1 MDNRKALDPKQSV
14 VVEACAG
21 SGKTWLLVS
30 RIVRLLLVGV
40 APSEILAIT
49 FTRRAAQ
56 EMQARL
62 RDWLYELASRDDDYV
77 REFLREREV
86 ADADI
91 EHVLPRARR
100 LYQQFLLAQP
110 SITISTFHGWFM
122 QILQRAPL
130 NTAGGVQLV
139 EQTAELWQEA
149 WQTFLDELHHDQE
162 GETARSMTYL
172 FTELGLSNTQKLLHN
187 FVGKRSEWWAYT
199 QGQMD
204 ALSWAALQLQN
215 ELGVEDI
222 EFDPVADWGMCGNS
236 EELLLAF
243 TIQLAGNGTDPQK
256 ARATELERAWTDT
269 QPEARFDKVRPLL
282 FTQKGEP
289 RIGSPFKPNTKQN
302 TDAFLHTREVLQSS
316 LQAARDAYDDIAAL
330 HMNRHAL
337 RCGVALLEHYQA
349 LKQRQQLLDFGDLEW
364 RVCQLLNDSD
374 HAEYL
379 QYKLDSRYRH
389 VLLDE
394 FQDTNPL
401 QWQILQSWFAASCAV
416 NSPPAVFVVGDP
428 KQSIYRFR
436 RADAR
441 LFDVA
446 REFLVTNYAA
456 VHLKK
461 NETRRNAPAV
471 LDVVNGVFDGLKEYE
486 GFERHTAHQKSLA
499 GCVEVMPLSTV
510 YPQGVGRAVPA
521 AEAATATLTEDR
533 EQKTEGARQKT
544 EVQSNAIELRNPLT
558 EAYQDSEE
566 GAREIEAT
574 QFAEKIRQIAG
585 KWQVVD
591 EGQKRVAEFSD
602 IMVLVRR
609 RTHLKVYEQALRR
622 LCIPYL
628 TSRRGGLLDTLEA
641 SDIQALLNFLITPFA
656 DLALAQT
663 LRTPIFSCSDDDLM
677 RIQESGI
684 RNQESGTGT
693 RESWWTSLRYIV
705 EQGGGSIALQRAYR
719 LLQGWMLLA
728 DKLPVHDLL
737 DRVYFE
743 GGVKHRYASAVPE
756 VMAATVLANLQA
768 FLEIALNVD
777 AGRYPSLPGFLREL
791 AELRKASDN
800 ESPDEG
806 RVAQAGDA
814 IRIYTVHEAKGL
826 EAPIVWL
833 LDANAKSPA
842 DRGYE
847 VLIDWPT
854 DASAPA
860 HFSIYGDKASRGAAR
875 EHYFEQEETLAA
887 REDLNLLYVAMTRAK
902 QFLIVSGN
910 GALIADTWYD
920 RIAQSEDRGQRTG
933 GRGQKTETARVF
945 PAQLKG
951 FALSCCVKD
960 RMSDGFAASN
970 DCRSAASKLLS
981 SDFCLLSSAMDER
994 LTQSLPTGTRKP
1006 LLTDQQR
1013 YGIWLHGL
1021 LQHLTAPEID
1031 TQDDLYQVLQ
1041 RRLHIVPD
1049 QMPLLWQQAQKI
1061 LNAPDL
1067 MRFFDAQYY
1076 LAASNEIAYVNANGE
1091 LKRIDRLVEF
1101 GSEVWV
1107 LDYKTGAESQS
1118 YSMQL
1123 EEYRDAMQA
1132 IYPHKVVRC
1141 ALIFSNGKF
1150 VEV

>member
-1 MDNRKALDPKQSV
+1 MDNCKALDPKQSV

-30 RIVRLLLVGV
+30 RIVRLLLGGV

-91 EHVLPRARR
+91 EHMLPRARR

-149 WQTFLDELHHDQE
+149 WQTFLDELHRDQE

-199 QGQMD
+199 QGQTD

-236 EELLLAF
+236 EEVLFAF
-243 TIQLAGNGTDPQK
+243 SIQLAINGTGAQQAK
-256 ARATELERAWTDT
+256 ASELEQAWTDT

-302 TDAFLHTREVLQSS
+302 TDAFMHTREVLQSS
-316 LQAARDAYDDIAAL
+316 LQATRDEYDDIAAL

-441 LFDVA
+441 LFDVV

-486 GFERHTAHQKSLA
+486 GFEKHTAHQKSLA
-499 GCVEVMPLSTV
+499 GCVEVMPLSRV
-510 YPQGVGRAVPA
+510 NPQGR
-521 AEAATATLTEDR
+521 AATATLTEDR
-533 EQKTEGARQKT
+533 KENHAVELK
-544 EVQSNAIELRNPLT
+544 LRNPLT

-574 QFAEKIRQIAG
+574 QFAEKISQIVG
-585 KWQVVD
+585 KWQVTN
-591 EGQKRVAEFSD
+591 EGQERQAEFSD

-656 DLALAQT
+656 DLALAHA

-677 RIQESGI
+677 SIAGLRIEKTGSGI
-684 RNQESGTGT
+684 EDRAATVSQSSFLTP
-693 RESWWTSLRYIV
+693 RSSWWQRVKQLV
-705 EQGGGSIALQRAYR
+705 ENGEGSSALQRAYR

-743 GGVKHRYASAVPE
+743 GEVKHRYAAAVPE
-756 VMAATVLANLQA
+756 VMRATVLANLQA
-768 FLEIALNVD
+768 FLEIALEVD

-833 LDANAKSPA
+833 LDTNAKPPA

-854 DASAPA
+854 DARAPA
-860 HFSIYGDKASRGAAR
+860 HFSVYGDKASRGAVR

-920 RIAQSEDRGQRTG
+920 RIVATEPQPSALNPQSSIPSVAVLAQATG
-933 GRGQKTETARVF
+933 TAR
-945 PAQLKG
+945 PAPCGYIPKI
-951 FALSCCVKD
+951 SVV
-960 RMSDGFAASN
+960 
-970 DCRSAASKLLS
+970 
-981 SDFCLLSSAMDER
+981 DER
-994 LTQSLPTGTRKP
+994 LCHPLPTGTRKP
-1006 LLTDQQR
+1006 SLTDQQR

-1021 LQHLTAPEID
+1021 LQHLAPSSSIPDQTTSHLTKPASGQVAGYPPQAGEEGAVARER
-1031 TQDDLYQVLQ
+1031 DDLQ
-1041 RRLHIVPD
+1041 RRLHIAPD

-1061 LNAPDL
+1061 LNTPDL
-1067 MRFFDAQYY
+1067 IRFFDAQYY
-1076 LAASNEIAYVNANGE
+1076 LAASNEIAYVNAGGE

-1101 GSEVWV
+1101 ESEVWV
-1107 LDYKTGAESQS
+1107 LDYKTGAESQTHS
-1118 YSMQL
+1118 TQL
-1123 EEYRDAMQA
+1123 EEYRAAMQA
-1132 IYPHKVVRC
+1132 IHPNKVVRC
-1141 ALIFSNGKF
+1141 ALIFADGKF
-1150 VEV
+1150 VEA